1 MVARHLASAVLE
13 DRPLAANVIRFT
25 PQATLQ
31 ALSRTCRFWHRSAL
45 SLAPSASRCLALMS
59 GEWPEDAGF
68 ARAPDGGAAAME
80 GGPVAQGDAA
90 VELRRARLLE
100 SMRMSCQDPHVTN
113 AQSVGS
119 FVTEAAGEDCS
130 AAESG
135 ADDWVLHRSFRDR
148 CLTDEDLLD
157 ALCRAAPG
165 DLRRIFVCGSQLS
178 DRGVA
183 RALAPHWRF
192 LQDFGMKN
200 CRPARDRGCLRCG
213 LTGASL
219 SQLCEQ
225 SLVTPVRPL
234 DRKQRFSSSAQAVR
248 QTLPLRRLA
257 LVDLPCAPLQALAR
271 SCDLRSLML
280 RGSVDVAGI
289 EALSLCSN
297 LEVLRLT
304 LEPRAVQDCFMRVF
318 SSCHK
323 LRVID
328 IYFATDVSDQLL
340 GCIMLNVRGLE
351 DFRGSHA
358 GGSFSQGLS
367 QTLVEAFEEHFRKA
381 RIFIHN
387 RVQDAVL

>member
-119 FVTEAAGEDCS
+119 FVTEAAG
-130 AAESG
+130 
-135 ADDWVLHRSFRDR
+135 
-148 CLTDEDLLD
+148 EDLLD

-280 RGSVDVAGI
+280 RGSVTVAGI